1 MMLLLGIA
9 FFIVVYIS
17 LSTIERLLRDL
28 KTQNQQMID
37 LLERTE
43 RNSTRSKSYE

>member
-17 LSTIERLLRDL
+17 LSTIERLLREM
-28 KTQNQQMID
+28 KTQNQQIID
-37 LLERTE
+37 LLERAE
-43 RNSTRSKSYE
+43 RKNTDLDIN

>member
-17 LSTIERLLRDL
+17 LSTIERLLREM
-28 KTQNQQMID
+28 KTQNQQIID
-37 LLERTE
+37 LLERAE
-43 RNSTRSKSYE
+43 RKNPDLDAN